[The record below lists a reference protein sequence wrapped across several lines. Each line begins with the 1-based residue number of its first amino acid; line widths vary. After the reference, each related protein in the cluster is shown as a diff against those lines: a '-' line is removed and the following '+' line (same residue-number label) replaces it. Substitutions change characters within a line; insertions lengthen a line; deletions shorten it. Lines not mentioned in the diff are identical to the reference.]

1 MALDQRTS
9 LLLII
14 LGVALC
20 MTALSTAYF
29 AMRWRQERRKNQNL
43 RSRVL
48 NNLISPAYLSHEIRT
63 PLTVMKGASELLE
76 EDSMGSLNETQ
87 RKFLHT
93 ITTNCATAIAL
104 AEDYLVLFSLEKTLA
119 DLRVEKTELRHAIRQ
134 AIQEFRLMH
143 PSDVRLDN
151 HGAPIYLDA
160 DLRLLKQALWNLVT
174 NALRHGGPGTT
185 VDVRVSAQDGIALL
199 QVEDNGRGM
208 QPESPSF
215 PELTADADIE
225 LPKSGSGIGMN
236 IVKCIAAAHRGR
248 LIIDTTVGK
257 GTRIL
262 IQIPEYGSDL
272 DLSVDT
278 GGQS

>member
-1 MALDQRTS
+1 MALDQQTS
-9 LLLII
+9 ALLIV

-20 MTALSTAYF
+20 MTALSAAYF
-29 AMRWRQERRKNQNL
+29 AMRWRQEKRKNHNL

-208 QPESPSF
+208 QPESPPF
-215 PELTADADIE
+215 PELAADADIE

-278 GGQS
+278 GGQP